1 MPIQTKKRDPK
12 VEKEYGGVK
21 TQVYVIKTELVPK
34 VNDMSDPLGEVLV
47 FGPVRGGVR
56 KVVIYTN
63 RDLNEGEIDLR
74 IKWLVEYNRGAACV
88 KCGYRY
94 DGGRYIKVVATR
106 NGTLY
111 HNVVCSKC
119 DARVELLVSIA
130 TG

>member
-1 MPIQTKKRDPK
+1 MQAQTKKRDPK

-34 VNDMSDPLGEVLV
+34 TKDALDPLGEVLV

-74 IKWLVEYNRGAACV
+74 IKWLVEYSRGVACV

-111 HNVVCSKC
+111 HDVVCSGC
-119 DARVELLVSIA
+119 DARVELLASIA